1 MAEQLQEKREG
12 MSIFKDCD
20 IRGVYGE
27 DFTEREADAIGAA
40 VAELLQG
47 RSIVVSGD
55 FRTHTPPLKEAF
67 TKALLAGG
75 AEVWD
80 IGQAS
85 TPQLYFS
92 KRYLHTYA
100 SAQITASHNPPKYN
114 GMKLMFGDMPIRP
127 EDIEQIGER
136 ALQIM
141 SGDEKSRESDDANR
155 SGEDKGNN
163 GVLCTRCGER
173 GENPGKYHKTDTTEA
188 YETML
193 LARLRPVS
201 RNLHIVIDAGNGA
214 MSEIAPRVARKAGIQ
229 VTPLFC
235 EYDGAFPN
243 RDPNPAVLSHITAL
257 CDKVKEV
264 NADLGI
270 AFDGDGDRAIFVDS
284 NGIPLIAEEAMVI
297 FTDALAG
304 PGDSVVYDLKCSS
317 ILKQAVLRC
326 GSEPVMERSGHAFI
340 RRNFMQRNSVFAG
353 EVSGHYFFRELEGD
367 DGLYAMM
374 VMLDIM
380 EETGKSLRGLLR
392 NVQYTAITPDIRIR
406 ADQEE
411 IEEVMRRMENWTGE
425 AGVHPVY
432 IDGIRLEFPD
442 DSWLLLRRSITE
454 PAFTVRL
461 EAPDEEKLRTLR
473 KEAEKRLE
481 IQLV

>member
-1 MAEQLQEKREG
+1 

-27 DFTEREADAIGAA
+27 DFTEREAAAIGTA
-40 VAELLQG
+40 VAEVLQG

-55 FRTHTPPLKEAF
+55 FRTHTPALKKAF
-67 TKALLAGG
+67 TEALLAGG
-75 AEVWD
+75 AEIWD

-100 SAQITASHNPPKYN
+100 SAQITASHNPPQYN
-114 GMKLMFGDMPIRP
+114 GLKLMIGDLPVCP
-127 EDIEQIGER
+127 EDIRQIGER
-136 ALQIM
+136 AEQILR
-141 SGDEKSRESDDANR
+141 GGAGRK
-155 SGEDKGNN
+155 
-163 GVLCTRCGER
+163 T
-173 GENPGKYHKTDTTEA
+173 GENGEEKNGRSSGTLHRADTTEA
-188 YETML
+188 YEQML

-201 RNLHIVIDAGNGA
+201 RKLHIVIDAGNGA
-214 MSEIAPRVARKAGIQ
+214 MSEIAPRVAQKAGIG

-235 EYDGAFPN
+235 AYDGTFPG

-257 CDKVKEV
+257 REKVKEV
-264 NADLGI
+264 KADLGI

-284 NGIPLIAEEAMVI
+284 DGTPLIAEEAMVI
-297 FTDALAG
+297 FTHTLAK
-304 PGDSVVYDLKCSS
+304 PGDSIVYDLKCSS
-317 ILKQAVLRC
+317 ILKQAILCR
-326 GSEPVMERSGHAFI
+326 GAEPVMERSGHAFI
-340 RRNFMQRNSVFAG
+340 RRNFMQRKSVFAG

-380 EETGKSLRGLLR
+380 EESGKTLRGLLEGVR
-392 NVQYTAITPDIRIR
+392 YTAITPDIRIR
-406 ADQEE
+406 AGQQE
-411 IEEVMRRMENWTGE
+411 IEEVMQRMENWAAE
-425 AGVHPVY
+425 PEVHPVY

-442 DSWLLLRRSITE
+442 GSWLLLRRSITE

-461 EAPDEEKLRTLR
+461 EAPDEEKLQILR
-473 KEAEKRLE
+473 KKAEVVLKTPFSGTMASL
-481 IQLV
+481 I

>member
-1 MAEQLQEKREG
+1 

-27 DFTEREADAIGAA
+27 DITEREAGAIGTA

-55 FRTHTPPLKEAF
+55 FRTHTPSLKKAF
-67 TKALLAGG
+67 TEALLAGG

-114 GMKLMFGDMPIRP
+114 GLKLMFGDLPIRP
-127 EDIEQIGER
+127 EDIEGIGER
-136 ALQIM
+136 TEQILNKD
-141 SGDEKSRESDDANR
+141 SGKDYEKS
-155 SGEDKGNN
+155 GE
-163 GVLCTRCGER
+163 LHRA
-173 GENPGKYHKTDTTEA
+173 DTTEA
-188 YETML
+188 YENML
-193 LARLRPVS
+193 LARLRPVTGKQ
-201 RNLHIVIDAGNGA
+201 HIVIDAGNGA
-214 MSEIAPRVARKAGIQ
+214 MSEIAPSVAQKAGVQ

-235 EYDGAFPN
+235 EYDGTFPG

-257 CDKVKEV
+257 CDKVREV

-270 AFDGDGDRAIFVDS
+270 AFDGDGDRAIFVDAD
-284 NGIPLIAEEAMVI
+284 GIPLIAEEAMVI
-297 FTDALAG
+297 FTDALAK

-317 ILKQAVLRC
+317 ILKQAILRH
-326 GSEPVMERSGHAFI
+326 GAEPVMERSGHAFI

-380 EETGKSLRGLLR
+380 EQTGKSLRELLK

-406 ADQEE
+406 ASQEE
-411 IEEVMRRMENWTGE
+411 IEEVMQRMEKWTGE
-425 AGVHPVY
+425 PDVRPIY

-461 EAPDEEKLRTLR
+461 EAPNEEKLHTIRG
-473 KEAEKRLE
+473 EAENRMI
-481 IQLV
+481 IQLGLTDPHSLT

>member
-1 MAEQLQEKREG
+1 MG
-12 MSIFKDCD
+12 IFKDCD

-27 DFTEREADAIGAA
+27 DLTEREAAAIGTA
-40 VAELLQG
+40 VAEILHG

-55 FRTHTPPLKEAF
+55 FRTHTPALKKAF
-67 TKALLAGG
+67 TDALLTGG
-75 AEVWD
+75 AEVLD

-114 GMKLMFGDMPIRP
+114 GLKLMFGDLPVRP
-127 EDIEQIGER
+127 EDIAQIGTRVEQILGGEK
-136 ALQIM
+136 
-141 SGDEKSRESDDANR
+141 EK
-155 SGEDKGNN
+155 
-163 GVLCTRCGER
+163 
-173 GENPGKYHKTDTTEA
+173 NPGKAPGIRNAATLEKDKNQKAEKKDTTAA

-193 LARLRPVS
+193 LARLRPVT
-201 RNLHIVIDAGNGA
+201 RKLHIVIDAGNGA
-214 MSEIAPRVARKAGIQ
+214 MSEIAPRVARKAGVE

-235 EYDGAFPN
+235 SYDGAFPN
-243 RDPNPAVLSHITAL
+243 RDPNPAVLSHIAAL
-257 CDKVKEV
+257 CDKVKETG
-264 NADLGI
+264 ADLGI
-270 AFDGDGDRAIFVDS
+270 AFDGDGDRAIFVDAA
-284 NGIPLIAEEAMVI
+284 GRPLIAEEAMVI
-297 FTDALAG
+297 FTQALAK

-317 ILKQAVLRC
+317 ILKQAILRQ
-326 GSEPVMERSGHAFI
+326 GAEPVMERSGHAFI

-380 EETGKSLRGLLR
+380 EETGKSLRELLSG
-392 NVQYTAITPDIRIR
+392 VQYTAITPDIRIR
-406 ADQEE
+406 ASQEE
-411 IEEVMRRMENWTGE
+411 IEAVLQRMEQW
-425 AGVHPVY
+425 AGDPDVYPVY

-461 EAPDEEKLRTLR
+461 EAPDEEKLQAMRR
-473 KEAEKRLE
+473 KAEERLQV
-481 IQLV
+481 QLDF

>member
-1 MAEQLQEKREG
+1 MG
-12 MSIFKDCD
+12 IFKDCD

-27 DFTEREADAIGAA
+27 DLTEREAAAIGTA
-40 VAELLQG
+40 VAENLDG

-55 FRTHTPPLKEAF
+55 FRTHTPALKKAF
-67 TKALLAGG
+67 TEALLAGG

-80 IGQAS
+80 IGRAS

-92 KRYLHTYA
+92 KRHLHTYA

-114 GMKLMFGDMPIRP
+114 GLKLMFGDLPIRP
-127 EDIEQIGER
+127 EDIAQIGTRVEQILGGEK
-136 ALQIM
+136 
-141 SGDEKSRESDDANR
+141 EK
-155 SGEDKGNN
+155 
-163 GVLCTRCGER
+163 
-173 GENPGKYHKTDTTEA
+173 NPGKSTGIRNAATLGKNKNQKTEKDTTAA

-193 LARLRPVS
+193 LARLRPVI
-201 RNLHIVIDAGNGA
+201 RKLHIVIDAGNGA
-214 MSEIAPRVARKAGIQ
+214 MSEIAPRVARKAGVE

-235 EYDGAFPN
+235 SYDGAFPN
-243 RDPNPAVLSHITAL
+243 RDPNPAVLSHIAAL
-257 CDKVKEV
+257 CDKVKETG
-264 NADLGI
+264 ADLGI
-270 AFDGDGDRAIFVDS
+270 AFDGDGDRAIFVDAA
-284 NGIPLIAEEAMVI
+284 GRPLIAEEAMVI
-297 FTDALAG
+297 FTQALAK

-317 ILKQAVLRC
+317 ILKQAILRQ
-326 GSEPVMERSGHAFI
+326 GAEPVMERSGHAFI

-380 EETGKSLRGLLR
+380 EETGKSLRELLSG
-392 NVQYTAITPDIRIR
+392 VQYTAITPDIRIR
-406 ADQEE
+406 ASQEE
-411 IEEVMRRMENWTGE
+411 IEAVLQRMEQW
-425 AGVHPVY
+425 AGDPDVHPVY

-461 EAPDEEKLRTLR
+461 EAPDEEKLQALCE
-473 KEAEKRLE
+473 KAEEKLAIRLE
-481 IQLV
+481 

>member
-1 MAEQLQEKREG
+1 

-27 DFTEREADAIGAA
+27 DITEREAGAIGTA

-55 FRTHTPPLKEAF
+55 FRTHTPSLKKTF

-114 GMKLMFGDMPIRP
+114 GLKLMFGDLPILP

-136 ALQIM
+136 TEQIIGGKENM
-141 SGDEKSRESDDANR
+141 ECSVNR
-155 SGEDKGNN
+155 SLSGAEKLHN
-163 GVLCTRCGER
+163 
-173 GENPGKYHKTDTTEA
+173 TDTTEA
-188 YETML
+188 YENML
-193 LARLRPVS
+193 LSRLRPVS
-201 RNLHIVIDAGNGA
+201 GKLHIVIDAGNGA
-214 MSEIAPRVARKAGIQ
+214 MSEIAPCVARKAGIQ

-284 NGIPLIAEEAMVI
+284 SGIPLIAEEAMVI
-297 FTDALAG
+297 FTDALAR

-317 ILKQAVLRC
+317 ILKQAIIRC
-326 GSEPVMERSGHAFI
+326 GAEPVMERSGHAFI
-340 RRNFMQRNSVFAG
+340 RRNFMQRKSVFAG

-380 EETGKSLRGLLR
+380 EETGKSLRALLDG
-392 NVQYTAITPDIRIR
+392 VQYTAITPDIRIR
-406 ADQEE
+406 AEQEE
-411 IEEVMRRMENWTGE
+411 IEEVMQRMGQWACEPDVN
-425 AGVHPVY
+425 PVY

-461 EAPDEEKLRTLR
+461 EAPDEEKLQALR
-473 KEAEKRLE
+473 KEAEKRLK

>member
-1 MAEQLQEKREG
+1 

-27 DFTEREADAIGAA
+27 DITEREASAIGTA

-55 FRTHTPPLKEAF
+55 FRTHTPSLKKAF
-67 TKALLAGG
+67 TEALLAGG

-114 GMKLMFGDMPIRP
+114 GLKLMFGDLPILP

-136 ALQIM
+136 TEQII
-141 SGDEKSRESDDANR
+141 GGKEKMECSVNR
-155 SGEDKGNN
+155 SLSGAEKLHN
-163 GVLCTRCGER
+163 
-173 GENPGKYHKTDTTEA
+173 TDTTEA
-188 YETML
+188 YENML
-193 LARLRPVS
+193 LSRLRPVS
-201 RNLHIVIDAGNGA
+201 GKLHIVIDAGNGA

-284 NGIPLIAEEAMVI
+284 SGIPLIAEEAMVI
-297 FTDALAG
+297 FTDALAR

-317 ILKQAVLRC
+317 ILKQAIIRC
-326 GSEPVMERSGHAFI
+326 GAEPVMERSGHAFI
-340 RRNFMQRNSVFAG
+340 RRNFMQRKSVFAG

-380 EETGKSLRGLLR
+380 EETGKSLRALLDG
-392 NVQYTAITPDIRIR
+392 VQYTAITPDIRIR
-406 ADQEE
+406 AEQEE
-411 IEEVMRRMENWTGE
+411 IEEVMQRMGQWACEPDVN
-425 AGVHPVY
+425 PVY

-461 EAPDEEKLRTLR
+461 EAPDEEKLQALR
-473 KEAEKRLE
+473 KEAEKRLK

>member
-1 MAEQLQEKREG
+1 MG
-12 MSIFKDCD
+12 IFKDCD

-27 DFTEREADAIGAA
+27 DLTEREAAAIGTA
-40 VAELLQG
+40 VAEILHG

-55 FRTHTPPLKEAF
+55 FRTHTPALKKAF
-67 TKALLAGG
+67 TDALLTGG
-75 AEVWD
+75 AEVLD

-114 GMKLMFGDMPIRP
+114 GLKLMFGDLPVRP
-127 EDIEQIGER
+127 EDIAQIGTRVEQILGGEK
-136 ALQIM
+136 
-141 SGDEKSRESDDANR
+141 EK
-155 SGEDKGNN
+155 
-163 GVLCTRCGER
+163 
-173 GENPGKYHKTDTTEA
+173 NPGKAPGIRNAATLEKDINQKAEKKDTTAA

-193 LARLRPVS
+193 LARLRPVT
-201 RNLHIVIDAGNGA
+201 RKLHIVIDAGNGA
-214 MSEIAPRVARKAGIQ
+214 MSEIAPRVARKAGVE

-235 EYDGAFPN
+235 SYDGAFPN
-243 RDPNPAVLSHITAL
+243 RDPNPAVLSHIAAL
-257 CDKVKEV
+257 CDKVKETG
-264 NADLGI
+264 ADLGI
-270 AFDGDGDRAIFVDS
+270 AFDGDGDRAIFVDAA
-284 NGIPLIAEEAMVI
+284 GRPLIAEEAMVI
-297 FTDALAG
+297 FTQALAK

-317 ILKQAVLRC
+317 ILKQAILRQ
-326 GSEPVMERSGHAFI
+326 GAEPVMERSGHAFI

-380 EETGKSLRGLLR
+380 EETGKSLRELLSG
-392 NVQYTAITPDIRIR
+392 VQYTAITPDIRIR
-406 ADQEE
+406 ASQEE
-411 IEEVMRRMENWTGE
+411 IEAVLQRMEQW
-425 AGVHPVY
+425 AGDPDVHPVY

-461 EAPDEEKLRTLR
+461 EAPDEEKLQAMRR
-473 KEAEKRLE
+473 KAEERLQV
-481 IQLV
+481 QLDF

>member
-1 MAEQLQEKREG
+1 

-27 DFTEREADAIGAA
+27 DITEREAGAIGTA

-55 FRTHTPPLKEAF
+55 FRTHTPSLKKAF
-67 TKALLAGG
+67 TEALLAGG

-114 GMKLMFGDMPIRP
+114 GLKLMFGDLPIRP

-136 ALQIM
+136 TEQIIIYN
-141 SGDEKSRESDDANR
+141 GQ
-155 SGEDKGNN
+155 SGEKLQNTDKKDCDINKK
-163 GVLCTRCGER
+163 LHR
-173 GENPGKYHKTDTTEA
+173 TDTAEA
-188 YETML
+188 YENML
-193 LARLRPVS
+193 LARLSPAAGK
-201 RNLHIVIDAGNGA
+201 LHIVIDAGNGA
-214 MSEIAPRVARKAGIQ
+214 MSEMAPRVAQKAGIQ

-235 EYDGAFPN
+235 EYDGTFPN

-284 NGIPLIAEEAMVI
+284 DGIPLIAEEAMVI
-297 FTDALAG
+297 FTDALAN
-304 PGDSVVYDLKCSS
+304 PGDSIVYDLKCSS
-317 ILKQAVLRC
+317 ILKQAILRR
-326 GSEPVMERSGHAFI
+326 GAEPVMERSGHAFI

-374 VMLDIM
+374 VLLDIM
-380 EETGKSLRGLLR
+380 GKTGKSLRELLK

-406 ADQEE
+406 AGQEE
-411 IEEVMRRMENWTGE
+411 IEEVMQRMKKWTGE
-425 AGVHPVY
+425 PDVHPVY

-461 EAPDEEKLRTLR
+461 EAPDEEKLQTLR
-473 KEAEKRLE
+473 KEAEKRLK

>member
-1 MAEQLQEKREG
+1 MG
-12 MSIFKDCD
+12 IFKDCD

-27 DFTEREADAIGAA
+27 DLTEREAAAIGTA
-40 VAELLQG
+40 VAEILHG

-55 FRTHTPPLKEAF
+55 FRTHTPALKKAF
-67 TKALLAGG
+67 TDALLTGG
-75 AEVWD
+75 AEVLD

-114 GMKLMFGDMPIRP
+114 GLKLMFGDMPVRP
-127 EDIEQIGER
+127 EDIAQIGTRVEQILGGEK
-136 ALQIM
+136 
-141 SGDEKSRESDDANR
+141 EK
-155 SGEDKGNN
+155 
-163 GVLCTRCGER
+163 
-173 GENPGKYHKTDTTEA
+173 NPGKSTGIRNAATLGKNKNQKTEKDTTAA

-193 LARLRPVS
+193 LARLRPVI
-201 RNLHIVIDAGNGA
+201 RKLHIVIDAGNGA
-214 MSEIAPRVARKAGIQ
+214 MSEIAPRVARKAGVE

-235 EYDGAFPN
+235 SYDGAFPN
-243 RDPNPAVLSHITAL
+243 RDPNPAVLSHIAAL
-257 CDKVKEV
+257 CDKVKETG
-264 NADLGI
+264 ADLGI
-270 AFDGDGDRAIFVDS
+270 AFDGDGDRAIFVDAA
-284 NGIPLIAEEAMVI
+284 GRPLIAEEAMVI
-297 FTDALAG
+297 FTQALAK

-317 ILKQAVLRC
+317 ILKQAILRH
-326 GSEPVMERSGHAFI
+326 GAEPVMERSGHAFI

-380 EETGKSLRGLLR
+380 EETGKSLRELLSG
-392 NVQYTAITPDIRIR
+392 VQYTAITPDIRIR
-406 ADQEE
+406 ASQEE
-411 IEEVMRRMENWTGE
+411 IEAVLQRMEQW
-425 AGVHPVY
+425 AGDPDVHPVY

-461 EAPDEEKLRTLR
+461 EAPDEEKLQALQR
-473 KEAEKRLE
+473 KAEEKLAVRLE
-481 IQLV
+481 